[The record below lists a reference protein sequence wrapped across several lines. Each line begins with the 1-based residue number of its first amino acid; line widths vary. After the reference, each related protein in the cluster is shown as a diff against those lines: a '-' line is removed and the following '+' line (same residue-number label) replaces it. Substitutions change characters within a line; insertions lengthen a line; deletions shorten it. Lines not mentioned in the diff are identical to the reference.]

1 MSHAAA
7 TIPQVRIF
15 EGSPVEVR
23 SVRDF
28 VGRLVGACPVAV
40 AEDVVLLS
48 SELATNAVVHTGSGA
63 GGTFCV
69 SVRAEDTWVRVEVH
83 DLGSDVAP
91 AVHRAGSFEES
102 GAGLGLVEMLA
113 DRWGFDGG
121 PSGRVVWF
129 EMDWK

>member
-1 MSHAAA
+1 MSHAAT
-7 TIPQVRIF
+7 TILQACIF

-23 SVRDF
+23 NVRDF

-69 SVRAEDTWVRVEVH
+69 SVRVEDTWVRVEVH
-83 DLGSDVAP
+83 DLGSDIAP
-91 AVHRAGSFEES
+91 AVRPAGSPGES

-113 DRWGFDGG
+113 DRWGFYGDRKSTRRT
-121 PSGRVVWF
+121 P
-129 EMDWK
+129 